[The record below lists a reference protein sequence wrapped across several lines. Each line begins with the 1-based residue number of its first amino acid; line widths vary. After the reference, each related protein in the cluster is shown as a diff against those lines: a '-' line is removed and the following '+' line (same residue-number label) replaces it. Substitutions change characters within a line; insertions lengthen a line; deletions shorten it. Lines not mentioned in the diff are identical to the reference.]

1 MSTTTSLGKS
11 FDISKQQVW
20 DAFRQVRRNK
30 GAPGVDGVTLAE
42 FEEDLGNNM
51 YRIWNRLSSGSYFP
65 PPVKA
70 VHIPKPGGRVRVLG
84 VPTVSDR
91 IAQTVVANHLT
102 LQVEPIF
109 HADSYGYRPNRSAL
123 QAVEVTR
130 QRCWT
135 DHWVVDLDIQAFFDT
150 VDHELLMKAVAAHTD
165 QAWVLLYV
173 RRWLTA
179 PLKLVEGTLQTRDRG
194 TPQGSAVSPV
204 LANLFLHYAF
214 DAWMTREHAGVRFAR
229 YVDDIVVHA
238 ATQGH
243 AKVLLRDI
251 GSRMEQVGLK
261 LHPDKTQIVYCQD
274 ARPWRRQRFQ
284 NRSFT
289 FLGYT
294 FAPRPVRMPDG
305 REFIGFIPAVSQKAL
320 KAMGSTIRR
329 WRLHRKTGASLQ
341 ELAAWLNPIIRGWTN
356 YYGRFTRSVF
366 TRILVRI
373 NTYLMRWARRK
384 FKLRGYRALAR
395 WWHQIHAEQPD
406 LFVHWA
412 TCRSHLVTR

>member
-1 MSTTTSLGKS
+1 M
-11 FDISKQQVW
+11 
-20 DAFRQVRRNK
+20 
-30 GAPGVDGVTLAE
+30 
-42 FEEDLGNNM
+42 
-51 YRIWNRLSSGSYFP
+51 
-65 PPVKA
+65 
-70 VHIPKPGGRVRVLG
+70 LG
-84 VPTVSDR
+84 VPTVADR
-91 IAQTVVANHLT
+91 IAQTVVANHLASR
-102 LQVEPIF
+102 VEPIF

-130 QRCWT
+130 RRCWEQQ
-135 DHWVVDLDIQAFFDT
+135 WVVDLDIQAFFDT

-165 QAWVLLYV
+165 QTWVLLYV

-179 PLKLVEGTLQTRDRG
+179 PLQAVDGTLQRRDCG

-214 DAWMTREHAGVRFAR
+214 DAWMTREHPGVRFAR

-251 GSRMEQVGLK
+251 GSRMEQVGLQ

-274 ARPWRRQRFQ
+274 ARPWRRQRFP

-320 KAMGSTIRR
+320 KAMGTTIRR

-341 ELAAWLNPIIRGWTN
+341 ELAARLNPIIRGWTN

>member
-1 MSTTTSLGKS
+1 MTTSTGKS

-20 DAFRQVRRNK
+20 DAFRQVRKNK
-30 GAPGVDGVTLAE
+30 GAPGGDGVSLAE
-42 FEEDLGNNM
+42 FETDLGNNL
-51 YRIWNRLSSGSYFP
+51 YKIWNRLCSGSYFP

-70 VHIPKPGGRVRVLG
+70 VHIPKPGGGVRVLG

-91 IAQTVVANHLT
+91 IAQTVVANHLSSK
-102 LQVEPIF
+102 VEPIF

-130 QRCWT
+130 RRCWEQQ
-135 DHWVVDLDIQAFFDT
+135 WVVDLDIQAFFDT

-179 PLKLVEGTLQTRDRG
+179 PLHAVDGTLQRRDRG

-214 DAWMTREHAGVRFAR
+214 DAWMTREHPGVRFAR

-243 AKVLLRDI
+243 AKVLMRDI

-261 LHPDKTQIVYCQD
+261 LHPNKTQIVYCQD
-274 ARPWRRQRFQ
+274 ARPWRRQRFP

-294 FAPRPVRMPDG
+294 FAPRPVQMPDG
-305 REFIGFIPAVSQKAL
+305 REFIGFIPAVSQMAL
-320 KAMGSTIRR
+320 KAMGTTIRR

-384 FKLRGYRALAR
+384 FRLRGYRALAR
-395 WWHQIHAEQPD
+395 WWHQVHVEQPD